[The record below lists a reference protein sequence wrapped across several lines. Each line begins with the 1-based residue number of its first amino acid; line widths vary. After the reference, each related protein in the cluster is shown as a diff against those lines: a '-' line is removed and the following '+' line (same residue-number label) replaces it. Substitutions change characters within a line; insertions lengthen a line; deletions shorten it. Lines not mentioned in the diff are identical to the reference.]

1 MRFYAS
7 TLLALFTAAAAA
19 CSAPVPQGGA
29 GGAGGTAGAA
39 GAPAVGFALAAPL
52 QLDRTTVRPG
62 EILRG
67 TVTYRN
73 NTNAPVNINEIVIG
87 GRPPG
92 GQHVGGPYMDMT
104 PKQGAT
110 TVQPG
115 ASITLSASRTFTATD
130 PEGQWYFFPTYADS
144 SNTYH
149 DGADTYVTFT
159 KSTGTGGAGG
169 TGGSG
174 GAAGSGGT
182 GGGRARPSY
191 NTGKGFFV
199 ADGRLYDS
207 NGIEFRIRGLN
218 KLHWDEQSPGIPKTR
233 ANTERWNIDF
243 RQPTATNLGLMRSTI
258 AQHIVPMP
266 ASWDG
271 TCKSDV
277 ATLNTIVD
285 TWIAQAA
292 AWKTI
297 DAQMILN
304 IANEWGPGNST
315 VWRDAYIDAVRRLRN
330 AGYLST
336 IAVDSGGCGQDA
348 EDIPKYGRAVFD
360 SDPQKNVIF
369 DLHVY
374 GNYGSGQ
381 YQTNLPTTLDRLAAT
396 GLVVFIGEF
405 GPGRNIGPSPTL
417 ITPLEVMRGAEQR
430 SLGWLA
436 WAWDDPARGADDNWF
451 ALSYTGDYNSSA
463 DLTIFGKVVVE
474 DANYGLLKLAK
485 PVTAF

>member
-1 MRFYAS
+1 
-7 TLLALFTAAAAA
+7 
-19 CSAPVPQGGA
+19 
-29 GGAGGTAGAA
+29 
-39 GAPAVGFALAAPL
+39 
-52 QLDRTTVRPG
+52 
-62 EILRG
+62 
-67 TVTYRN
+67 
-73 NTNAPVNINEIVIG
+73 VIG